1 MVQKM
6 HVILQIFFNY
16 KQIEYKDKKGKT
28 KKKKDESAA
37 PVLYVKLVY
46 SDKSKKYFL
55 YSEQRETLKM
65 THLIILINTLTQK
78 WL

>member
-65 THLIILINTLTQK
+65 TDLIILINTLTQK

>member
-1 MVQKM
+1 MIQKM

-65 THLIILINTLTQK
+65 TDLIILINTLTQK

>member
-55 YSEQRETLKM
+55 SSEQRETLKM
-65 THLIILINTLTQK
+65 TDLIILINTLTQK

>member
-1 MVQKM
+1 MNLVQKM

-16 KQIEYKDKKGKT
+16 KQIEYKNKKGKT

-55 YSEQRETLKM
+55 YS
-65 THLIILINTLTQK
+65 
-78 WL
+78 